1 MNKLQIIFSTHLLVN
16 NLVPLVFLI
25 EYIFK
30 TWAADLKA
38 VTKEILWFCTQKC
51 VWITDER

>member
-1 MNKLQIIFSTHLLVN
+1 MIRVPMNKLQIIFSTHLLVN

-51 VWITDER
+51 V